1 MVFIKCP
8 LSETDPFRTRV
19 SDIEGVIEALHKFR
33 FAGNAAAHDLDPLNR
48 EDAEVAIGIIE
59 DLLNFLDELDYK
71 ASQVRSASNR
81 GSTKS
86 RLVQ

>member
-1 MVFIKCP
+1 LVFIKCP

-59 DLLNFLDELDYK
+59 DLLNFLVDYK